1 MDKTEQNI
9 LKEKMNRIEELKE
22 LGYGNMIIEKNS
34 LQEKAI
40 LEAEIRGYQLAQKET
55 AEKVEKLIE
64 ETKDELVNEIKTH
77 IEQFGKGK
85 NRNIDVREKFTL
97 QMIPIVFEKRLKDK
111 IFNEKN
117 SPNKSEMALR
127 VPVSQ
132 QVQTGLDTSSE
143 DNECDCKM
151 FIGGSG
157 KLCPE
162 CNKEKI

>member
-111 IFNEKN
+111 IFNEDK
-117 SPNKSEMALR
+117 K
-127 VPVSQ
+127 
-132 QVQTGLDTSSE
+132 
-143 DNECDCKM
+143 
-151 FIGGSG
+151 
-157 KLCPE
+157 
-162 CNKEKI
+162 